1 MSANP
6 NYKPSECKRE
16 EFRKYLEKT
25 GVMDALTK
33 VLVSLYEEPD
43 KPENA
48 VEYICNK
55 LANQICGETLTD
67 IQGNLKDALSKIT
80 ELEKENAVWKDL
92 INNKRMVV
100 TDEMVCEVVSMMT
113 GIPISKISQNEIN
126 KLINIDKEIS
136 NTVVGQDDAI
146 HKVSSAIKRNRTGIR
161 KQNKPIGS

>member
-6 NYKPSECKRE
+6 NYKPSEGKRE

-55 LANQICGETLTD
+55 LANQICGETLTE
-67 IQGNLKDALSKIT
+67 IQGNLQDALAKIS
-80 ELEKENAVWKDL
+80 ELESENAALKAGPEEPDETVPSEQ
-92 INNKRMVV
+92 NNE
-100 TDEMVCEVVSMMT
+100 T
-113 GIPISKISQNEIN
+113 NA
-126 KLINIDKEIS
+126 
-136 NTVVGQDDAI
+136 NT
-146 HKVSSAIKRNRTGIR
+146 
-161 KQNKPIGS
+161 